1 MPQDPDFDYSKV
13 PSDYI
18 HCFNHQCPR
27 AAQCLRHL
35 AGQYV
40 PAGVP
45 VVRCVNPSACSG
57 DAGKCPYYCTTQ
69 KVTLAWGLKNLAED
83 VPYQQAIAIR
93 RAVRR
98 LWPHT
103 SYARMQHHERP
114 ILPERQEEIERIFA
128 KYAPGKHATYDYL
141 TEEYDFW
148 Q

>member
-1 MPQDPDFDYSKV
+1 MPQDPTFDYTKV

-35 AGQYV
+35 TGLNV
-40 PAGVP
+40 PANVP
-45 VVRCVNPSACSG
+45 IVRCLNPAAWPG
-57 DAGKCPYYCTTQ
+57 EGKQCAYYCTTQ
-69 KVTLAWGLKNLAED
+69 KVTLAWGIKHLAED

-141 TEEYDFW
+141 TEEYDF
-148 Q
+148 